1 MFKTAPTGVVLNTP
15 GVALNTPGGTL
26 NYLWEREI
34 ISD

>member
-26 NYLWEREI
+26 NYVWEREI